1 MYYWIY
7 CGRPRFQLPLG
18 IISIIF
24 SGEKEHEAIR
34 RMQTQSFFL
43 VLLSVIIPL
52 VLVFETIFV
61 GNTTELFYEIIKQ
74 QGLIRLFLAKVTVML
89 YWKYCLSAQQFI
101 NLKTRTAEFV
111 AFNNVLRLTDKL
123 QPIFETFFG
132 SQC

>member
-1 MYYWIY
+1 MKLSEE
-7 CGRPRFQLPLG
+7 CKLKG
-18 IISIIF
+18 
-24 SGEKEHEAIR
+24 
-34 RMQTQSFFL
+34 FFL